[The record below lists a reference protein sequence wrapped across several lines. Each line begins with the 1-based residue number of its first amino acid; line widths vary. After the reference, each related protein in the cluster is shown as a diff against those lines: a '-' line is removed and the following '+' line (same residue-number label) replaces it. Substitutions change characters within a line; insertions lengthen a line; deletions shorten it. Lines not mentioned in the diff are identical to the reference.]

1 MHEQAFATFV
11 RLSQITLSTDGRTDR
26 ILIARPRLH
35 SMQRGKNSMTTSMH
49 LKKLLKINEKMKI
62 LHTERVTKEN
72 VLLRIR
78 LDLQIKS
85 EIL

>member
-1 MHEQAFATFV
+1 
-11 RLSQITLSTDGRTDR
+11 
-26 ILIARPRLH
+26 
-35 SMQRGKNSMTTSMH
+35 MTTSMH